1 MFCSDEHAISHNYI
15 INCNKKS
22 VLFLLIMYTGVLH
35 LLNFPAVGISIQTEL
50 TAYMVRSNFAGKN
63 HSK

>member
-22 VLFLLIMYTGVLH
+22 LLFLLIMYTGVLH
-35 LLNFPAVGISIQTEL
+35 LLNFSAVGISIQMEL
-50 TAYMVRSNFAGKN
+50 TTYMVSQ
-63 HSK
+63 